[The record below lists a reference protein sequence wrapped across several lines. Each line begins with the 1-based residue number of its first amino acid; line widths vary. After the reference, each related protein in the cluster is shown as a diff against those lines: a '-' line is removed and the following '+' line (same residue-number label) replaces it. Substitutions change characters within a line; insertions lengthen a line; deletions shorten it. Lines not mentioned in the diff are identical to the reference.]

1 VTVLLARG
9 FRPFFLLGG
18 LYGCWVLLYWLAILA
33 GMLAAPARIGP
44 IWWHAH
50 EMVFGFVTAAVAGFL
65 LTSVPVWS
73 ATQPVVGWRL
83 GALVGVWLVGRVAVA
98 LTGVL
103 PPFWVALLDLAFLPS
118 LATAVA
124 IPLLRARQVR
134 NYGFILALGAL
145 ALVNLMSHLEA
156 AGVAQ
161 TGGLLGSRIAVL
173 LVAVLVVAIG
183 GRIVPAFT
191 RNALRRTGRPGEVR
205 STPWLDRLAAPAV
218 LLFALCEVVA
228 PRSLAGGGAALL
240 AAAVLAGRMARWQTF
255 RTFYDPLLWSLHL
268 GYGWVAFGLACLAAS
283 DLAGLLPW
291 TSGLHALTA
300 GAFGTMI
307 LAVMSRV
314 ALGHTGRELAAP
326 RGMALAYGLVGV
338 GALLRVVGP
347 AAVPEEGLAWI
358 TAGGL
363 LWASAFA
370 LFSIIYIPILCRPRV
385 DGAPG

>member
-18 LYGCWVLLYWLAILA
+18 LYGCCLLLYWLAILA
-33 GMLAAPARIGP
+33 GLLAAPARVGP
-44 IWWHAH
+44 NWWHAH
-50 EMVFGFVTAAVAGFL
+50 EMVFGFVTAAIAGFL

-73 ATQPVVGWRL
+73 GTRPVVGWRL
-83 GALVGVWLVGRVAVA
+83 AALVGIWLAGRVAIA
-98 LTGVL
+98 LAGIL
-103 PPFWVALLDLAFLPS
+103 PAFWVALVDLAFLPC

-124 IPLLRARQVR
+124 VPLVRARQAR

-145 ALVNLMSHLEA
+145 ALANLLSHLEA

-161 TGGLLGSRIAVL
+161 LGGALGSRLAVL
-173 LVAVLVVAIG
+173 FVALLVVVIG

-191 RNALRRTGRPGEVR
+191 RNALRRAGRPGEVR

-218 LLFALCEVVA
+218 LVVALCEIVA
-228 PRSLAGGGAALL
+228 PRSLVGGGAALV
-240 AAAVLAGRMARWQTF
+240 AAALLVGRMARWQTL
-255 RTFYDPLLWSLHL
+255 RALYDPLLWSLHL
-268 GYGWVAFGLACLAAS
+268 GYIWVALGLACLAAS
-283 DLAGLLPW
+283 DLLGVLPW

-326 RGMALAYGLVGV
+326 PGMPIAYLLVSL
-338 GALLRVVGP
+338 GALLRVAGP
-347 AAVPEEGLAWI
+347 VAFPQYPLAAVA
-358 TAGGL
+358 AAGL

-370 LFSIIYIPILCRPRV
+370 IFSAVYIPILCRPRV